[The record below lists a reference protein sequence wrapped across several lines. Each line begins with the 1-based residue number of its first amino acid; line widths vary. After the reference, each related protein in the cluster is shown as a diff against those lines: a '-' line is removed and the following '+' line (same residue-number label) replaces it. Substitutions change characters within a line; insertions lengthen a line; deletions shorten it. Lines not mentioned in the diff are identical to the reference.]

1 MHLLVE
7 RQCVAPRQQDP
18 TVVSATATAVH
29 VAIDMAGFLIRV
41 YSGWGVELAAISLA
55 AFLLRYA
62 VVPYA
67 NHLVASLSGLSG
79 VVASDAVVASYC
91 YTSGLDGATI
101 SRLPC
106 FVAGPPGD
114 AAAVATMEC
123 PVCLGSVEEGET
135 VRALPVCRHAFHARC
150 VDAWL
155 RLRPTCPVCR
165 ATFR

>member
-1 MHLLVE
+1 M
-7 RQCVAPRQQDP
+7 APRQQGAI
-18 TVVSATATAVH
+18 VVSAMATTVH
-29 VAIDMAGFLIRV
+29 VAGDMAGFLVRV

-91 YTSGLDGATI
+91 YASGLDGATI

-106 FVAGPPGD
+106 FVAVRRTVGPGG
-114 AAAVATMEC
+114 AAAAATMDC
-123 PVCLGSVEEGET
+123 PVCLGAVEEGET